1 MLPIIANFGWDPLWF
16 GIVMTVNLAIGQVT
30 PPVAV
35 NLYVAAHISNLTME
49 EISKSSLPLILAA
62 ILALVVIILF
72 PGLTTF
78 LPNLLGL

>member
-1 MLPIIANFGWDPLWF
+1 
-16 GIVMTVNLAIGQVT
+16 MTVNLAIGQVT